1 VSEQPG
7 FIGFD
12 FRYGWCTL
20 TLRGAGGERWSFKA
34 TRIINSFDFLLRAFI
49 DIASGRNCSAVIW
62 AGEGS
67 GVFIDLAMVRGKRI
81 VIVVHG
87 MQSPEY
93 IAADDDWLPAR
104 GHVEATVSLDVHEFW
119 IELVQE
125 LRRVRVEYADS
136 VGNMEQWG
144 WAFPGAYF
152 DRIEREVERF

>member
-1 VSEQPG
+1 MVHP
-7 FIGFD
+7 D
-12 FRYGWCTL
+12 F
-20 TLRGAGGERWSFKA
+20 AGCRWRAVVLQA

-81 VIVVHG
+81 AIVVHG

-104 GHVEATVSLDVHEFW
+104 GRVEAAVSLDAHEFW
-119 IELVQE
+119 IELAQE

-136 VGNMEQWG
+136 VGSMEQWG
-144 WAFPGAYF
+144 WAFPDAYL
-152 DRIEREVERF
+152 DKIEREVERF